1 MITQRLKEGLTL
13 RQIWQELRGDGRVS
27 VAQSNFYVSANKV
40 LNLETG
46 RKAGRDL
53 APAAPPHMPVIAS
66 ARRNCADPAASVV
79 AGPTAQ
85 FVHSN
90 RPDEDNW

>member
-1 MITQRLKEGLTL
+1 MTAK
-13 RQIWQELRGDGRVS
+13 
-27 VAQSNFYVSANKV
+27 NFYVGVQQV
-40 LNLETG
+40 LNNPSG

-53 APAAPPHMPVIAS
+53 APAAQPLMPVIAS
-66 ARRNCADPAASVV
+66 AHRNCVEPAAPVV